1 MQGEPLGNKTCL
13 GAAKAVVN
21 KLSDSLAVVIVKK
34 VGYIATYSKA
44 QWLVDTVQHR
54 QKRIAKNLMTLSRRW
69 RLRYWR
75 KHTLKA
81 ERGRVSDPG
90 NKIVNVYGRC
100 TCLTIG

>member
-1 MQGEPLGNKTCL
+1 MQGEPLGNKL
-13 GAAKAVVN
+13 VLVLAKAVVN

-34 VGYIATYSKA
+34 VGYTASYSKA
-44 QWLVDTVQHR
+44 QWLVETVQHR
-54 QKRIAKNLMTLSRRW
+54 QKRIAKNLITLSRRW

-81 ERGRVSDPG
+81 ERGRVSYPG

-100 TCLTIG
+100 TCLPIG